1 MNIDIHFS
9 EEELKTNS
17 ILLEAL
23 KVILFENKGNTKI
36 IKQDNSQVLD
46 VQQDRGDKQTTYNID
61 DLRKASSKI
70 MMEKGREVVADLIKT
85 VGGTKLSDIPLDK
98 YNLFMEKIQEIA

>member
-1 MNIDIHFS
+1 MTIDIHFS

-23 KVILFENKGNTKI
+23 RVMLFENKENTKI
-36 IKQDNSQVLD
+36 VKQDNSQVLD
-46 VQQDRGDKQTTYNID
+46 VQQGTRAIQNTYTID

-85 VGGTKLSDIPLDK
+85 VGGNKLTDIPIDK
-98 YNLFMEKIQEIA
+98 YDVFMERLKEIA